1 MPEPFDAIGFQ
12 VKDDASYKALA
23 EQAHQLGALS
33 KAHRPQG
40 TLHGCCWSLGSGL
53 EVWTVLY
60 ESAKGMFYAD
70 CRPAFRGKRM
80 IGFYPWEILEYEE
93 DGEAIVRGAMLD
105 SPLEFMFA
113 LQNITE
119 INPLDFRDRPITAA
133 VAGLA
138 YRAKV
143 SNRKIKP
150 VFEPLTDRSRQR
162 RTTETDYAIRGKILS
177 WREMHNPRTGENLL
191 WVDVDTEK
199 IKIEVIINRADLKGE
214 LKPGA
219 WLSAD
224 TWLQGH
230 IFNDRELMA
239 RYEGVDREASPS
251 DWWIKLRR
259 DH

>member
-12 VKDDASYKALA
+12 IKDDASYKALA
-23 EQAHQLGALS
+23 EQAHQLGAVS

-40 TLHGCCWSLGSGL
+40 TLHGCCWRLGSGL

-60 ESAKGMFYAD
+60 ESAKGTFYAD
-70 CRPAFRGKRM
+70 CRPAFRGQRM
-80 IGFYPWEILEYEE
+80 LGFYPWEILEYEE
-93 DGEAIVRGAMLD
+93 DGEAILRGAVLD

-119 INPLDFRDRPITAA
+119 INPLDFRERPITAV

-138 YRAKV
+138 YRARIN
-143 SNRKIKP
+143 SRKIKP
-150 VFEPLTDRSRQR
+150 VFEPLPDRPGYRKTTD
-162 RTTETDYAIRGKILS
+162 TDYIIRGQILS
-177 WREMHNPRTGENLL
+177 WREIYNPRTEEPLL
-191 WVDVDTEK
+191 WVDVDAGK

-219 WLSAD
+219 WLSAEA
-224 TWLQGH
+224 WLQGH
-230 IFNDRELMA
+230 IVTDKELMA
-239 RYEGVDREASPS
+239 RYEGIDRDVPPS

>member
-12 VKDDASYKALA
+12 ITDDASYKALA
-23 EQAHQLGALS
+23 EEAHQLGALS

-70 CRPAFRGKRM
+70 CRPAFRGQRL
-80 IGFYPWEILEYEE
+80 IGFYTWEILEYEE
-93 DGEAIVRGAMLD
+93 DGEAIVRGAVLD

-119 INPLDFRDRPITAA
+119 INPLDFRERLITAA

-138 YRAKV
+138 YKARV
-143 SNRKIKP
+143 SSRSVKP
-150 VFEPLTDRSRQR
+150 TFEPMTDHPR
-162 RTTETDYAIRGKILS
+162 RRRKTETDYTIRGKILS
-177 WREMHNPRTGENLL
+177 WREMHNPRTQENLY
-191 WVDVDTEK
+191 WVDVDAGK
-199 IKIEVIINRADLKGE
+199 LKIEVIINRADLKGE

-219 WLSAD
+219 WLSAE

-230 IFNDRELMA
+230 ILNDRDLMA
-239 RYEGVDREASPS
+239 RYEGVDHEASPS

-259 DH
+259 DN

>member
-12 VKDDASYKALA
+12 VKDDAAYKALA
-23 EQAHQLGALS
+23 EQAHELGALS
-33 KAHRPQG
+33 KAHRPLG
-40 TLHGCCWSLGSGL
+40 TLHGCCWSLGAGL

-70 CRPAFRGKRM
+70 CRPAFRAKRLA
-80 IGFYPWEILEYEE
+80 GFYPWEILEYEE

-119 INPLDFRDRPITAA
+119 INPLDFRERPITAA

-143 SNRKIKP
+143 SAKAIKP
-150 VFEPLTDRSRQR
+150 TFEALIGHSRKR
-162 RTTETDYAIRGKILS
+162 RTTETDYAIRGQILS
-177 WREMHNPRTGENLL
+177 WREMHNPRTQENLF
-191 WVDVDTEK
+191 WVDVDAGK
-199 IKIEVIINRADLKGE
+199 IKIEIIINSADLKGE
-214 LKPGA
+214 LKVGA

-224 TWLQGH
+224 AWLQGH
-230 IFNDRELMA
+230 ILNDRELMA
-239 RYEGVDREASPS
+239 RYEGVDLEASQG
-251 DWWIKLRR
+251 DLWIKLRR